1 MAEKCLVKAAVS
13 TVPSS
18 SILPAVGHHTLKSH
32 DSKTAN
38 FDATSTLPLLAKA
51 TLATD
56 ATQICTRAATGCTAN
71 ECETNEEDDEKDDD
85 DRPTTSSVK
94 KVEIFL
100 ETPVPDDNNELI
112 IVAAP
117 TTTITLDTVI
127 GDIQTVAE
135 STVVISSQPLLAAAT
150 TTALTSTTDEGDED
164 VAPVTATTKPKRLSD
179 EFFSA
184 DDGDYDNDADEFA
197 YNMKNLNKFLPA
209 DYDED
214 VRMVPNPF
222 PSVSPCVVVAP
233 TKPDVLTLCGSQML
247 PTSFDEDEDS
257 NLLIESSSFIEDELS
272 SSSNMLDLN
281 NEHDESSPHSSTSP
295 IIIGLQDD
303 DDAGINHS
311 TDQELINHNDMMY
324 FGANAE
330 SMDAIERNDLEHEHK
345 LTGGFMM
352 RCKARTTP
360 TTVPASTNTIV
371 SATCTSDSTKNRL
384 NQGLVFSSIDVE
396 RNDQHTTKALSL
408 LTSSENRQK
417 HSTTPT
423 SSRTKASRFGGAGSG
438 GNVNTSV
445 KINLSE
451 SLGKAT
457 AEDEDGDI
465 NEPTQRLRR
474 LSSTIASS
482 SSSSSP
488 LSSAITCA
496 ANSGIAK
503 VLDAVAIRNRLLKSL
518 PQFDAFYNGNS
529 NDSSSSDKSFRTSNY
544 SNASNSKLCD
554 HQEELSSSSIASP
567 APAFEKILC
576 DFSDAQPNGEAGL
589 AIAST
594 SKTSAAHS
602 SGIISKR
609 IKSTSSGSTASVIR
623 TPSNCKYSN
632 HHCSANK
639 KSMSRQVRCDHRV
652 HNEEE
657 DDDDDDEDDDEDNNA
672 ADLNAL
678 IKQENLLVE
687 DEEVVVP
694 VEAIKNSEEDQPT
707 SSSSLQLPLPLEQQR
722 ISLPQAEQSAASN
735 SRSLDVD
742 LNFEQSQALM
752 ALENDHD
759 YEDDTWADCEEITDN
774 EEVCTCRDYSDEEW
788 MSDDDELLPSREV
801 DLSCYA
807 QLTEENILAN
817 RAKTARNNRKRRM
830 TETKVQVAEGSEGS
844 VASPSCI
851 SGCDTTPGKRKRLLL
866 DEVLSPK
873 LLSSAPSTPTTIS
886 VCPVTSPSSA
896 TSTSFSLVL
905 SEKRTPRSVIPTRD
919 NPPPELGDW
928 LLQFQLWTHAERLLA
943 VDQLIEHCE
952 PTQVRHMMK
961 VIEPQFQ
968 RDFISLLPKELALQV
983 LSYLEPQYLL
993 RAAQTCRT
1001 WR

>member
-13 TVPSS
+13 TVPRS
-18 SILPAVGHHTLKSH
+18 SILPAVDHSLNSH
-32 DSKTAN
+32 DSKAAD
-38 FDATSTLPLLAKA
+38 FYATNTLPPSAKA

-56 ATQICTRAATGCTAN
+56 ATQVCTRASTGCTGN
-71 ECETNEEDDEKDDD
+71 ECETNEEDDEKDND

-117 TTTITLDTVI
+117 TTTITLDTVT
-127 GDIQTVAE
+127 GDIQTAAE
-135 STVVISSQPLLAAAT
+135 STVVVSPQPPLAVAT
-150 TTALTSTTDEGDED
+150 TTASTSTAEEGDEK
-164 VAPVTATTKPKRLSD
+164 PVTATPKPKRLSD

-184 DDGDYDNDADEFA
+184 DDGDYDNDEDEFA
-197 YNMKNLNKFLPA
+197 YNMKNLSKFLPA

-222 PSVSPCVVVAP
+222 PSVSPCVVIAP
-233 TKPDVLTLCGSQML
+233 TKPNARTTLCGSQML
-247 PTSFDEDEDS
+247 PPSFDEDDDS
-257 NLLIESSSFIEDELS
+257 SLLIESSPFIEDELS
-272 SSSNMLDLN
+272 SSSNMLDLT

-311 TDQELINHNDMMY
+311 TDQELINHNDMLY

-360 TTVPASTNTIV
+360 TTVPASITTIV

-384 NQGLVFSSIDVE
+384 NQGLLFSSLDVE
-396 RNDQHTTKALSL
+396 RTDHYTTKTLTL
-408 LTSSENRQK
+408 LTASEQRQK
-417 HSTTPT
+417 HATTPT
-423 SSRTKASRFGGAGSG
+423 SSRTKASRFGGSG
-438 GNVNTSV
+438 PGGVVHTSV
-445 KINLSE
+445 KIKLSE

-457 AEDEDGDI
+457 ADDEDEDI
-465 NEPTQRLRR
+465 IEPTPRIRR
-474 LSSTIASS
+474 LSSSIAS

-488 LSSAITCA
+488 LSSTITCA
-496 ANSGIAK
+496 ANSGIVKA
-503 VLDAVAIRNRLLKSL
+503 LDAVAIRNRLLKSL
-518 PQFDAFYNGNS
+518 PQYDAFYNGNS

-594 SKTSAAHS
+594 SKSSAGYS

-609 IKSTSSGSTASVIR
+609 IRSTSSGSAAGGVR

-632 HHCSANK
+632 HHCSTNK
-639 KSMSRQVRCDHRV
+639 KSSRQVRCDH
-652 HNEEE
+652 EEE
-657 DDDDDDEDDDEDNNA
+657 DDDDDDDNDEDNNA
-672 ADLNAL
+672 TELNAL
-678 IKQENLLVE
+678 IKQDNLLVE

-694 VEAIKNSEEDQPT
+694 VEAVKNGEEDQPT

-830 TETKVQVAEGSEGS
+830 TETKVQGAEGSEGNSSS

-873 LLSSAPSTPTTIS
+873 LLSSTPSTPTTVS
-886 VCPVTSPSSA
+886 VCSITSPSPA